1 MLPAVKGQPAL
12 VHGTKVNILVN
23 GQVRVSPWASLVK
36 QPPKGDPEEGTAFC
50 QHFWNPQEK
59 YVMQHSR

>member
-12 VHGTKVNILVN
+12 VHGTKVKILVN

-50 QHFWNPQEK
+50 QHFWSK
-59 YVMQHSR
+59 